1 MKIAIIG
8 CGNIGLKRAKAIKR
22 DRQTNIKIIVGRKKL
37 KNKTDYVGL
46 KTAEKLKCKYSSNR
60 SDAIKSNIN
69 SIILS
74 TQPNLFL
81 KIGKEILNS
90 KKHLLI
96 EKPLGLN
103 SREALDLI
111 NTAKKNKVFLKTGFN
126 LRFDDGVRLAKKII
140 NKKLLLKIYFFKVDY
155 VNGSVKTNKNK
166 IGALSD
172 IGSHCVNLFEYFISK
187 KFRVINNSF
196 QKNEYFKDDNG
207 FLTIKSNKV
216 LGLIH
221 YSFVRWENKFF
232 LEISGQKGSVTIESL
247 PKWGR
252 QTVTFSKRVYPSGK
266 PKNKKWFFY
275 NDNSWYN
282 EWLFFK
288 NSIQNKDF
296 KDISEG
302 YTTMKNLD
310 IIKKFKK

>member
-8 CGNIGLKRAKAIKR
+8 CGNIGLKRAKAIKK
-22 DRQTNIKIIVGRKKL
+22 DKKTKIKIIVGRKKL

-46 KTAEKLKCKYSSNR
+46 KTAKNLKCQYTSNKN
-60 SDAIKSNIN
+60 DAIKSKVN

-74 TQPNLFL
+74 TQPDLFL

-126 LRFDDGVRLAKKII
+126 LRFDDGVQLVKKII
-140 NKKLLLKIYFFKVDY
+140 DKKLLGKIYFFKVDY

-172 IGSHCVNLFEYFISK
+172 IGSHCINLFEYFISK
-187 KFRVINNSF
+187 KFKVINNSY

-207 FLTIKSNKV
+207 FLTIKSNKI

-221 YSFVRWENKFF
+221 YSFVRWKNKFF

-252 QTVTFSKRVYPSGK
+252 QTVTFSKRVYPSGE

-282 EWLFFK
+282 EWIYFK
-288 NSIQNKDF
+288 NLILKKDF

-302 YTTMKNLD
+302 YITMKNIDL
-310 IIKKFKK
+310 IKKFKK

>member
-46 KTAEKLKCKYSSNR
+46 KAAEQLKCKYTSNR
-60 SDAIKSNIN
+60 SDAIKSKIN

-111 NTAKKNKVFLKTGFN
+111 NTA
-126 LRFDDGVRLAKKII
+126 
-140 NKKLLLKIYFFKVDY
+140 
-155 VNGSVKTNKNK
+155 
-166 IGALSD
+166 
-172 IGSHCVNLFEYFISK
+172 
-187 KFRVINNSF
+187 
-196 QKNEYFKDDNG
+196 
-207 FLTIKSNKV
+207 
-216 LGLIH
+216 
-221 YSFVRWENKFF
+221 
-232 LEISGQKGSVTIESL
+232 
-247 PKWGR
+247 
-252 QTVTFSKRVYPSGK
+252 
-266 PKNKKWFFY
+266 
-275 NDNSWYN
+275 
-282 EWLFFK
+282 
-288 NSIQNKDF
+288 
-296 KDISEG
+296 
-302 YTTMKNLD
+302 
-310 IIKKFKK
+310 IIKA